1 MIQFKN
7 QRRGFSFARHIW
19 LIGLAMALAACSS
32 VYDTEVSTAIAQ
44 SGVTAALATAVPAP
58 PPPARADGPVV
69 YNASLSPALPKSSAF
84 PKRQVLK
91 SGQATTLRFHL
102 GPQDPLSILEAQIVA
117 TEIRTS
123 KADVPLSVVLACS
136 FCEPRANS
144 LRHIVYKPDAR
155 RSNDASFAFT
165 PQASADGRAYTATLQ
180 ILIINDTTGTEHDRL
195 SIDVAVDAANAT
207 PATAAVGSEV
217 STRTVKAVEP
227 SAASSA
233 WQPDLILYAN
243 EELGRYVSIE
253 IEPVSAE
260 MKALIGSLMLD
271 ASGARRKFRSGVD
284 DATMVDAMTKTS
296 YGVMSAVSLQGEFL
310 DRLSAT
316 GVNAAVSDASQTT
329 LKLNDSEAKV
339 VAETIAA
346 SGRQLYRNLFTK
358 SQESDLRTAIRQI
371 ESAADQP
378 RARPLRLKVITDR
391 ISLPWQ
397 YLHPVGPSVDPNKF
411 WGMRFS
417 LSVLR
422 TSTGGAGRGVQ
433 VGQPIVPTVVF
444 ARYGKSADD
453 SVHRAIEQI
462 AQLKQITFK
471 EPLVVD
477 SGPKLL
483 NDALTR
489 DRRQV
494 SAILTFLHASSGA
507 QTPADFTSG
516 PQLEFNTGDLVT
528 SETLENL
535 LNIMSAE
542 DLESRVPYLT
552 SMPLVILNAC
562 ETGPSTHLPHV
573 KLQDALFQLGAEGVV
588 VTEVSV
594 WIPLGHEVATR
605 LIDKL
610 GKGEAVSDALTVV
623 RRELYAEKKN
633 PLGLLYAYYGDPA
646 ATLRY

>member
-1 MIQFKN
+1 MIKFKN
-7 QRRGFSFARHIW
+7 QRRGFSFASHTW
-19 LIGLAMALAACSS
+19 FIGIAMALAACSS
-32 VYDTEVSTAIAQ
+32 VYDKEVHTIIASST
-44 SGVTAALATAVPAP
+44 VLAAVATAVAAP
-58 PPPARADGPVV
+58 PPPSRADGPVV
-69 YNASLSPALPKSSAF
+69 YNASLSPALPRSSAF

-102 GPQDPLSILEAQIVA
+102 GPQDPLSILEAKIAA

-136 FCEPRANS
+136 FCAPRADS

-155 RSNDASFAFT
+155 QSNDASFAFT
-165 PQASADGRAYTATLQ
+165 PLASADGSAYTATLQ

-195 SIDVAVDAANAT
+195 SIDVAVDAAK
-207 PATAAVGSEV
+207 PATAAVGSTV

-227 SAASSA
+227 SEASPA
-233 WQPDLILYAN
+233 WQPDLILYAY

-260 MKALIGSLMLD
+260 MKALIGSLTLD

-316 GVNAAVSDASQTT
+316 GVDAAVSDASQTT
-329 LKLNDSEAKV
+329 LKLNDAEAKV

-346 SGRQLYRNLFTK
+346 SGRQLYRHLFTR

-422 TSTGGAGRGVQ
+422 TSTGGAGRGAQ
-433 VGQPIVPTVVF
+433 VGQPTVPTVVF

-453 SVHRAIEQI
+453 SVHQAIKQI
-462 AQLKQITFK
+462 AQLKQITFR

-507 QTPADFTSG
+507 QTPADYMSG

-528 SETLENL
+528 SENLENL
-535 LNIMSAE
+535 LNVMSAE
-542 DLESRVPYLT
+542 ELESRVPYLT

-573 KLQDALFQLGAEGVV
+573 KLQDALFLLGAEGVV

-605 LIDKL
+605 LIGKL
-610 GKGEAVSDALTVV
+610 GKGDAVSDALTMV